1 VHVGFADVT
10 VLHLDFER
18 DRQRE
23 KGREMWLLL
32 VAAGSGYIVRCCQN
46 VLRAG
51 QFSLAE
57 IDEQKRLLKTS
68 DGLQLK
74 SLEGAGTAE
83 TQLAVVDDP
92 ADSPELPALAQLDP
106 VSKPSGSP
114 QEEPDILEGLPKL
127 VAYLTTDQSLD
138 IGSGAAQV
146 PGEQAGR
153 DVGVMD
159 DGGLPRAG
167 ACSYTDENLLHRI
180 RLKRRKLFHRTLD
193 LSLSMDSVVH
203 VGSDAGPADV
213 STREVTL
220 LRCGVAIGV
229 MLASKSTTSEIQRL
243 QQQLKEAQAQL
254 EVTIREAQRYGNCV
268 PEAEH
273 ILQVGEELEEPN
285 QKHGAEFS
293 LRTYRNVEGTQSGE
307 EFVDNLL
314 REDASSLPGE
324 QMTELEAEL
333 EAELEH
339 LAGQFSDVDEDGIAA
354 MVQGDLNI
362 RGLPAQVDPDED
374 DDSDS
379 EVTCINNYVVSPR
392 ELTQRLYKLQVKP

>member
-92 ADSPELPALAQLDP
+92 ADSPELPALAQLDQ

-203 VGSDAGPADV
+203 VGSDAGTSIRQSSILDCL
-213 STREVTL
+213 SFCSGSLLMTL
-220 LRCGVAIGV
+220 VF
-229 MLASKSTTSEIQRL
+229 
-243 QQQLKEAQAQL
+243 
-254 EVTIREAQRYGNCV
+254 
-268 PEAEH
+268 
-273 ILQVGEELEEPN
+273 IL
-285 QKHGAEFS
+285 H
-293 LRTYRNVEGTQSGE
+293 
-307 EFVDNLL
+307 
-314 REDASSLPGE
+314 
-324 QMTELEAEL
+324 
-333 EAELEH
+333 
-339 LAGQFSDVDEDGIAA
+339 
-354 MVQGDLNI
+354 
-362 RGLPAQVDPDED
+362 
-374 DDSDS
+374 
-379 EVTCINNYVVSPR
+379 
-392 ELTQRLYKLQVKP
+392 